1 MNTLRKAHM
10 NESCE
15 ILKFYQKII
24 SDIKGSEFMPKWSES
39 YPNLEYIEDS
49 ILKGELYVNS
59 KGSIAA
65 CAVLNN
71 EFGHDY
77 SNVKWHV
84 NAKLEEI
91 VVIHTFAVG
100 LIGKGMGKDIFD
112 YILKEAK
119 KNNKKTIRIDVI
131 DGNVG
136 ALKVFEKW
144 GFKYV
149 NSLKAFNESVGLQT
163 FHLYERL
170 LK

>member
-1 MNTLRKAHM
+1 M

-49 ILKGELYVNS
+49 ILKGELYANS

-100 LIGKGMGKDIFD
+100 SIGKGMGKDIFD

-119 KNNKKTIRIDVI
+119 KNNKKKNDQ
-131 DGNVG
+131 N
-136 ALKVFEKW
+136 
-144 GFKYV
+144 
-149 NSLKAFNESVGLQT
+149 
-163 FHLYERL
+163 
-170 LK
+170 